1 MVFIVR
7 VDVSGYGNIWISC
20 FGKRERKEWRMA
32 EWMFG
37 CCSWKE

>member
-20 FGKRERKEWRMA
+20 FGKGGKKGMENGRMDV
-32 EWMFG
+32 WML
-37 CCSWKE
+37 